1 VLDMKQRTD
10 DQHQVDLL
18 AENGTLRQKVTAL
31 MWRPPM
37 LRTLFASAAIFV
49 VAAGPALAQ
58 VVSSEPI
65 TPAERAQVR
74 RDWNEMAREWEQR
87 QRRTYGAPQGSM
99 VASGGIG
106 GGASPIPSRGASPPA
121 GRAPVPS
128 IIAGQDYESPQL
140 QTPEAPGSGGGASP
154 TSSRGA
160 LPTPSGAPT
169 AMPPQPDYAPWP
181 GGSGTAPAATT
192 QGRRPNLPDRDSIVA
207 LTVGPMGWANNVVG
221 VMVDITN
228 TSRAPIASIVLT
240 CAFSEAGHVL
250 ATSRERVAALRA
262 DERVRI
268 TTIAD
273 VGGQLVDAVLCRAE

>member
-1 VLDMKQRTD
+1 M
-10 DQHQVDLL
+10 
-18 AENGTLRQKVTAL
+18 
-31 MWRPPM
+31 
-37 LRTLFASAAIFV
+37 FV

-58 VVSSEPI
+58 VGPNEPM
-65 TPAERAQVR
+65 TPADRAQVR

-87 QRRTYGAPQGSM
+87 QRRTYVAPQRSM
-99 VASGGIG
+99 VPPSGGIG
-106 GGASPIPSRGASPPA
+106 GGASPPLSRGTSPLA

-128 IIAGQDYESPQL
+128 IIAGQDYEPPQL

-192 QGRRPNLPDRDSIVA
+192 QGRGPNLPDRDSIVA

-268 TTIAD
+268 STIAD